1 MTGVKTYRGPW
12 EVEVE
17 VGLSFLDPDDDNC
30 IGEVE
35 FTIDF
40 DADPPTLEGYG
51 DCTFS
56 EEGVISTLIGLATV
70 MVTTLVIAWRTAKMI
85 TKHMIPTQPD
95 VIVVEGNSETL
106 NPQFGD
112 PDFNQQNESIEK
124 FYEKLPGSE
133 LQEFQP

>member
-1 MTGVKTYRGPW
+1 MSDVLLNDFQTINNCSVVNINIDVKIAILAIW
-12 EVEVE
+12 V
-17 VGLSFLDPDDDNC
+17 
-30 IGEVE
+30 
-35 FTIDF
+35 
-40 DADPPTLEGYG
+40 
-51 DCTFS
+51 
-56 EEGVISTLIGLATV
+56 STLIGLATV